1 MNANLE
7 ILHMVQAELG
17 PSSVDNTV
25 NQTDMDDTKSIDTML
40 NDVKHNQ
47 DVDTNAVSRPRDGSA
62 VDEPST
68 PGDISRAKHEDAG
81 SETTS
86 SPIALGLSAIDYAMR
101 FDSTLGSEETQSKD
115 PFVLDADTITL
126 QHQRSRENASRQ
138 DQHREEER
146 QIPLELDVRLEAPVS
161 PVLTGEDVSRCS
173 AVSPL
178 HTQTLGID
186 ETLMQASE
194 PVPGKNVLSAGFTLD
209 LFQGANHLCV

>member
-1 MNANLE
+1 ME
-7 ILHMVQAELG
+7 
-17 PSSVDNTV
+17 NTV
-25 NQTDMDDTKSIDTML
+25 NQTEFDDTDSIDMVV
-40 NDVKHNQ
+40 NDRVRHVQ
-47 DVDTNAVSRPRDGSA
+47 VADTNAGSKPGDETTA
-62 VDEPST
+62 DEPST
-68 PGDISRAKHEDAG
+68 PDQVTSAKHEDAG

-86 SPIALGLSAIDYAMR
+86 SPIALGLSAVDYAMR
-101 FDSTLGSEETQSKD
+101 FDSTLASDETQSKD

-138 DQHREEER
+138 EQHRGQEKPV
-146 QIPLELDVRLEAPVS
+146 PLESDARPEAPVS

-194 PVPGKNVLSAGFTLD
+194 PVQGMTREWN
-209 LFQGANHLCV
+209 FQFNLQS